1 MDFIYL
7 SILLIVLLVL
17 FLNYRKSA
25 LKLKQENINLKKQI
39 ETQKCNNFN
48 SIITENTAKQ
58 KEIESKKFKI
68 LEFLTKY
75 ETITNDQVENLLKV
89 SNSTAYRLL
98 EDLEREGKIL
108 QIGNTGRDVYYI
120 LNRYTNK

>member
-48 SIITENTAKQ
+48 SIITENTTKQ